1 MPLISFIHV
10 DRNFKHENQNKGW
23 FTVSWEKWI
32 RISDFTLHC
41 TRNRND
47 GQYAVK
53 VVNWRSNEQLNL
65 ELHSDILATLK
76 SSVSFFLY
84 HDIWC
89 LLLLYRD
96 YWSFPT
102 HIKHEAHSQALI
114 YDFFCIKYL
123 LSETY
128 VCGVY
133 RYFLWFMPLLVVASF
148 VGCYQGLLLPRTEM
162 SWKEAIAIHEMHSIV
177 PYALCL

>member
-1 MPLISFIHV
+1 MPQISFIHV

-32 RISDFTLHC
+32 RINDFTLHF
-41 TRNRND
+41 TRNSNG
-47 GQYAVK
+47 GQYTVK
-53 VVNWRSNEQLNL
+53 MMNWKSNEQLNL
-65 ELHSDILATLK
+65 VLYSDIVVNLN

-89 LLLLYRD
+89 LLLLYHD

-114 YDFFCIKYL
+114 YDFFCIKYP
-123 LSETY
+123 LSEIY

-133 RYFLWFMPLLVVASF
+133 RSFLWFMPLLVVADF
-148 VGCYQGLLLPRTEM
+148 LGCYQGLLLPRTDM
-162 SWKEAIAIHEMHSIV
+162 SWKEAVVIHEMHSIM